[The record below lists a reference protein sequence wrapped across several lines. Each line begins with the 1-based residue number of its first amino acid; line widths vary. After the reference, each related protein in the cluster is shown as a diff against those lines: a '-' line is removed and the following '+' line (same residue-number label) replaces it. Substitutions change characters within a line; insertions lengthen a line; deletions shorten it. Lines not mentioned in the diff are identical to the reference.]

1 MWQLTVSGSKC
12 SVLDIGKSIVPLS
25 SLHIRNDVLSV
36 NEVSIDLGIII
47 TDDLNPEPTYILPLA
62 RPTNVLMPYCA
73 AFCLVTLPCLS
84 VHLLHMFAHLLNTTV
99 LCGRRIIS
107 RMLKQ
112 LNVFNVDSLNV
123 CLD

>member
-73 AFCLVTLPCLS
+73 AFQLVIAFYWS
-84 VHLLHMFAHLLNTTV
+84 MHLKRMFVEIDNCH
-99 LCGRRIIS
+99 
-107 RMLKQ
+107 
-112 LNVFNVDSLNV
+112 SLAQS
-123 CLD
+123 